1 MGEYINTVKAKRISE
16 KRIFVATFLVC
27 VLGILLWGR
36 EKVASGT
43 LPDVRSLTD
52 LGAKTSQTSALLVYV
67 LRERWWPIPLMFV
80 MSTTY
85 LGNITR
91 YLISA
96 WYGMGMGVVLGTVL
110 LRYGIKGIFVM
121 IGATMPHYLFYVA
134 AFVFSLKLLKER
146 RLANRKLAVQ
156 LIILEA
162 IVIVGCISETMM
174 APDIMRKI
182 IKIL

>member
-1 MGEYINTVKAKRISE
+1 MGEYIKVVKAKRFSE
-16 KRIFVATFLVC
+16 KKVFVATFLVC

-36 EKVASGT
+36 EKVVSGT
-43 LPDVRSLTD
+43 LLDVRSMTG
-52 LGAKTSQTSALLVYV
+52 LGTEASNTSALLIYV
-67 LRERWWPIPLMFV
+67 LRERWWPIPLLFV

-91 YLISA
+91 YLMSA
-96 WYGMGMGVVLGTVL
+96 WYGMGMGVVLGTLL

-121 IGATMPHYLFYVA
+121 LGASVPHYLFYVA

-146 RLANRKLAVQ
+146 RAANKKLAVQ

-162 IVIVGCISETMM
+162 IVILGCVSETMI
-174 APDIMRKI
+174 APDIMKKI
-182 IKIL
+182 AKIL

>member
-16 KRIFVATFLVC
+16 KKIFVATFLVSA
-27 VLGILLWGR
+27 LGILLWGK
-36 EKVASGT
+36 EAVINSP
-43 LPDVRSLTD
+43 LPDVRSFAD
-52 LGAKTSQTSALLVYV
+52 LGAETYKTSALLAYV

-85 LGNITR
+85 LGNITG

-96 WYGMGMGVVLGTVL
+96 WYGMGIGVVLGTML

-121 IGATMPHYLFYVA
+121 LGASVPQYLFYVA
-134 AFVFSLKLLKER
+134 AFGFSLKLLKQR
-146 RLANRKLAVQ
+146 RVVNKSMVVQ
-156 LIILEA
+156 LIVMET
-162 IVIVGCISETMM
+162 IVILGCVSETMI
-174 APDIMRKI
+174 APVMMKKI